1 LATKATKKNR
11 RGSRKKRQSV
21 HDTIRNEIIG
31 ILVMGLACLGFVMLY
46 SNSKGA
52 IVTLIIKALRIAAG
66 DGSIGIFIILGVI
79 GISLM
84 SNNRKSMK
92 SRTTGVIL
100 LWLVVEGFLHLGSSA
115 AYDTV
120 GLLELGK
127 AGSGGGLLGAAISI
141 MLVMLVG
148 VTGGYVILAVLALIG
163 AILAMNRSLVGT
175 VKDLLSLTASFAQMV
190 DRHIKDFLQVLVDG
204 RQERQERKEDARN
217 SMFPAGKKGE
227 PVKSPAPDNYFDS
240 RLGTPVIEIFGEERN
255 KKNKPQP
262 ETDHYLINARTDD
275 SAERRTGNLGDS
287 AGGRETAAAP
297 PGKLTGTPISR
308 QTEKNEH
315 YRLPPL
321 NLVHKSMKKGQK
333 SGKDIAD
340 NVRLLEDTLASFGVR
355 VKVTRVTQGPTITR
369 YEVQPAPGVKVSKI
383 TSLSDDIALSLSALG
398 IRIIAPMPGKGTIG
412 IEVPNKEPQIVSM
425 QSVISSK
432 KFQECTYDLPVALGK
447 TITNEV
453 FMFDLTKMPHLLVAG
468 ATGQGKSVGLN
479 AIITSLLYKKHPAEM
494 KMVLI
499 DPKMVEFNI
508 YSTIEKH
515 YLAKLPDEEKAIITD
530 VTKVT
535 QTLNSL
541 TQEMDDRYELLMR
554 AHVRT
559 IKEYNEK
566 FVKRRLNPEKGH
578 RYMPYIVVV
587 IDEFGDLI
595 MTAGKEIEM
604 PIARIAQKARA
615 VGIHMV
621 IATQRPTTNIITGT
635 IKANFPARMAFR
647 VTSQIDSR
655 TILDMSGANQLIG
668 RGDMLFSQGSS
679 LIRIQCAFV
688 DTPEVEEIAQYIG
701 KQNGYDNAFA
711 LPEVASEGDS
721 APGAV
726 DLNDKDTL
734 FEEAARLIVVHQQG
748 STSLIQ
754 RKFSIGYNRAGRLMD
769 QLEAAGIVGAAQGSK
784 PRDVFIADEYS
795 LEKLLDSLR

>member
-1 LATKATKKNR
+1 MATKATKKNR

-383 TSLSDDIALSLSALG
+383 TSLSDDIALSLAASDV
-398 IRIIAPMPGKGTIG
+398 RMEAPIPGKSAVG
-412 IEVPNKEPQIVSM
+412 IEVPNKEIAIVHFREVLETEDFQDSP
-425 QSVISSK
+425 SK
-432 KFQECTYDLPVALGK
+432 LSLALGK
-447 TITNEV
+447 DITGTPIIG
-453 FMFDLTKMPHLLVAG
+453 DLTKMPHLLIAG
-468 ATGQGKSVGLN
+468 ATGAGKSVCIN
-479 AIITSLLYKKHPAEM
+479 TIIGSIVYKAKPDEVKLL
-494 KMVLI
+494 LI
-499 DPKMVEFNI
+499 DPKVVE
-508 YSTIEKH
+508 
-515 YLAKLPDEEKAIITD
+515 LANYNGIPHLISPV
-530 VTKVT
+530 VTEPQRAAGALKWIVT
-535 QTLNSL
+535 
-541 TQEMDDRYELLMR
+541 EMETRYELF
-554 AHVRT
+554 AASGVRD
-559 IKEYNEK
+559 IVRYNFLVSEK
-566 FVKRRLNPEKGH
+566 KDTESKPL
-578 RYMPYIVVV
+578 PYVVV
-587 IDEFGDLI
+587 IIDELADLMMVAPGEVEESI
-595 MTAGKEIEM
+595 C
-604 PIARIAQKARA
+604 RLAQMARA
-615 VGIHMV
+615 AGIHLIV
-621 IATQRPTTNIITGT
+621 ATQRPSVDVITGL
-635 IKANFPARMAFR
+635 IKANIPSRIAFA
-647 VTSQIDSR
+647 VSSQIDSR
-655 TILDMSGANQLIG
+655 TILDMGGAEKLLG
-668 RGDMLFSQGSS
+668 RGDMLYHPIGISKPIRVQGCFLSDKEVKN
-679 LIRIQCAFV
+679 IV
-688 DTPEVEEIAQYIG
+688 DYLLEQAKPEYFEIPEVSLSSGNSEEPEDELFYKAANIFMESNTASVSLLQRRLKIG
-701 KQNGYDNAFA
+701 Y
-711 LPEVASEGDS
+711 SR
-721 APGAV
+721 
-726 DLNDKDTL
+726 
-734 FEEAARLIVVHQQG
+734 AARIVD
-748 STSLIQ
+748 
-754 RKFSIGYNRAGRLMD
+754 M
-769 QLEAAGIVGAAQGSK
+769 LEEKGVVGQHEGSK
-784 PRDVFIADEYS
+784 PREVLMTKGQFEQKFGKNLNS
-795 LEKLLDSLR
+795 